1 MPPSTPS
8 QRRPQ
13 QKFNSPNA
21 DMIRFSPRSGL
32 MNKLNIDPKNVDCLQ
47 LCMDVPFLD
56 HPYLIGPRGRKS
68 QYFMTRYKSLLHF
81 PDTNTR
87 PDGLKLN
94 NVLIS
99 GSMKNVEEIRSQ
111 IRLRTPIRVIVQI
124 EASNPRQFVSRI
136 EDKINEQSLPIRF
149 NVSDDFTNGVLKTE
163 WRNEELLIEFF
174 NENFNLKQTKKSSQT
189 IC

>member
-21 DMIRFSPRSGL
+21 DTFRSSPRSGL

-68 QYFMTRYKSLLHF
+68 QVLFIMLWFWVPSPVCKLL
-81 PDTNTR
+81 
-87 PDGLKLN
+87 
-94 NVLIS
+94 
-99 GSMKNVEEIRSQ
+99 
-111 IRLRTPIRVIVQI
+111 
-124 EASNPRQFVSRI
+124 
-136 EDKINEQSLPIRF
+136 
-149 NVSDDFTNGVLKTE
+149 
-163 WRNEELLIEFF
+163 
-174 NENFNLKQTKKSSQT
+174 
-189 IC
+189 